1 MKITK
6 CVLFVVGALI
16 VGGCTNAASDKEV
29 VRQSKT
35 KPNIIF
41 LLLDDL
47 GFGDVGYQGS
57 EIQTPNIDA
66 LASQGVVLN
75 HSYAYPICSPTRA
88 ALMTGLNPL
97 DFGIDGP
104 MENDAMLPENLTIMP
119 ELFHDAGY
127 QTWLVGK
134 WHLGMGKKSAMPH
147 NRGFDDFYGFL
158 GGFVDY
164 YTHVYFGGLDWQHN
178 GKSLR
183 EEGHATD
190 LLASKAVEKIQNY
203 DGSAP
208 FFMYL
213 SLNAPHTPLQY
224 VPNPLNIYD
233 DIASDDRRVFAEMT
247 SHVDTRIGEV
257 LQALE
262 DKGIAD
268 NTIVVFMSDNG
279 GNLEAG
285 ASNGA
290 LRRGKG
296 SAFEG
301 GVRVPAIIRW
311 PARFDMPQ
319 EVDYPLFVQDWLP
332 TLLDAADIDYSP
344 SEFEGKSMIS
354 MLETGK
360 PVNLERSVVVG
371 TAKSK
376 AVYQWPW
383 KLVVVQNKT
392 FLYNL
397 EEDEFERNDLSA
409 SHPLLVASL
418 SKKLTNNSALPSKGA
433 KGPPPESLFYGADG
447 KFDYEVRK
455 PETRAPWA
463 DVAL

>member
-6 CVLFVVGALI
+6 CVLFFVGALI
-16 VGGCTNAASDKEV
+16 VGGCTNAASSGEV
-29 VRQSKT
+29 QQQLNA

-47 GFGDVGYQGS
+47 GYGDVGYQGS

-66 LASQGVVLN
+66 LAQQGVVLN

-104 MENDAMLPENLTIMP
+104 MENDAMLPQDLTIMP
-119 ELFHDAGY
+119 ELFQDAGY
-127 QTWLVGK
+127 KTWLVGK

-190 LLASKAVEKIQNY
+190 LLAAKAVEKIQNY

-224 VPNPLNIYD
+224 VPEPLNIYD
-233 DIASDDRRVFAEMT
+233 NVSSADRRVFAEMT
-247 SHVDTRIGEV
+247 SHVDKRIGEV
-257 LQALE
+257 LAALE
-262 DKGIAD
+262 DKGIAE

-285 ASNGA
+285 ASNGQ
-290 LRRGKG
+290 LREGKG

-301 GVRVPAIIRW
+301 GVRVPAIVRW
-311 PARFDMPQ
+311 PARFNTPKV
-319 EVDYPLFVQDWLP
+319 VDYPLFSQDWLP
-332 TLLDAADIDYSP
+332 TLLDAAGISYAP
-344 SEFEGKSMIS
+344 SDFEGQSMFSAI
-354 MLETGK
+354 ETGK
-360 PVNLERSVVVG
+360 PLNMQRSVVVG

-383 KLVVVQNKT
+383 KLIAEGDKT

-397 EEDEFERNDLSA
+397 ENDEFERNDVSSA
-409 SHPLLVASL
+409 HPELVASL
-418 SKKLTNNSALPSKGA
+418 SKKLTTHSSLPSKAA